1 MSGPRNVLR
10 ALAAAAGFFLL
21 AASGDALAQRE
32 APKDLVMRGDAKC
45 TRCHDQTEEYPVLAI
60 SQTRHGVRADGRTP
74 TCTSCHGDSD
84 AHINKP
90 ADAKERPKPDRVF
103 GWKGKAS
110 PAHVQNEACTTC
122 HESSKR
128 MHWKGSAHESNDVS
142 CGTCHNVHAP
152 RDKVLAKE
160 TQTDVCYTCH
170 KSQRAQMSRV
180 SHHPVPEGKMACS
193 SCHNPHGGKGP
204 SNLVNATI
212 NETCYTCHAEKRGPF
227 LLEHPP
233 AREDCSNCHTPH
245 GSNHTPLLK
254 ARVPW
259 LCQECHL
266 APQHPS
272 TAYSGTGVPPT
283 GVSQQLLGKACA
295 NCHQQVHG
303 SNHPSGWRWTR

>member
-1 MSGPRNVLR
+1 MAHTRFFLAV
-10 ALAAAAGFFLL
+10 LAAVFFL
-21 AASGDALAQRE
+21 AAPSGAAE
-32 APKDLVMRGDAKC
+32 PKKDLVLRGDARCTGCHDETDEAPVLAIAKTRHGMRGDA
-45 TRCHDQTEEYPVLAI
+45 
-60 SQTRHGVRADGRTP
+60 RTP
-74 TCTSCHGDSD
+74 SCTNCHGESEL
-84 AHINKP
+84 HVNKP
-90 ADAKERPKPDRVF
+90 ANAKERPKPDRMF

-110 PAHVQNEACTTC
+110 DAHVQNQACESC

-128 MHWKGSAHESNDVS
+128 IHWKGSAHQSNDVS
-142 CGTCHNVHAP
+142 CASCHQVHAAK
-152 RDKVLAKE
+152 DKVLAKA
-160 TQTDVCYTCH
+160 TQTEVCYTCH
-170 KSQRAQMSRV
+170 KQQRAQMQRI

-193 SCHNPHGGKGP
+193 SCHNPHGGTGN
-204 SNLVNATI
+204 SNLLQATV
-212 NETCYTCHAEKRGPF
+212 NETCYTCHQEKRGPF

-233 AREDCSNCHTPH
+233 AREDCTNCHTPH

-283 GVSQQLLGKACA
+283 GGAQQLLGKACA